1 MVALGKMDPDTR
13 KSVGRCHLSTFALAR
28 SSLACNLSR
37 SAAAPALVGK
47 ILLERRRVDGMRITI
62 STERLVSRQQNAYY
76 EKDRKHSGAR
86 VDFNFVQFGMDLL
99 GERAIALK
107 GDVFILSTVSY
118 SDRTLRAARRRFP

>member
-1 MVALGKMDPDTR
+1 M
-13 KSVGRCHLSTFALAR
+13 AR

-47 ILLERRRVDGMRITI
+47 ILRPRRRVDGMRITI
-62 STERLVSRQQNAYY
+62 STERLVSRQQNAFY
-76 EKDRKHSGAR
+76 EKDRKHSGVR
-86 VDFNFVQFGMDLL
+86 VDFNFGMDLL

>member
-1 MVALGKMDPDTR
+1 
-13 KSVGRCHLSTFALAR
+13 
-28 SSLACNLSR
+28 
-37 SAAAPALVGK
+37 
-47 ILLERRRVDGMRITI
+47 MRITI

-86 VDFNFVQFGMDLL
+86 VDFNFAQFGMDLL

-107 GDVFILSTVSY
+107 GDVFIFSTVSY